1 MSKRNDWENPRVFER
16 NKQPAHASLMPF
28 DDAAAAL
35 IGDWETSPN
44 HLSLNGQ
51 WRFDFSPLSQA
62 PEGFWAPDFDAG
74 GWDEIEVPS
83 SWQMHGYG
91 KTMYTNV
98 QYHFDISPL
107 PAVPAD
113 DNAIGSYIT
122 SFELPAAWEGKRIA
136 LVFGGVETAF
146 YCWLNGQ
153 EVGFSEDSRLPAEFD
168 ITPYLRDGEN
178 VLAVRVYRLSDGS
191 YLEDQDHWRLNGIH
205 RDVCL
210 IAREPLFVRDVWYQ
224 TPLDAAYRDATLEA
238 RVTVCNDSDADH
250 KGALSLTLLDATGQT
265 LFEGAQAPVAVAPGQ
280 EVTVEISQAVSNPLK
295 WTAETPNLYDALLTL
310 VDADGDTLE
319 VTATKVG
326 FRKVEII
333 DEQLFVN
340 GQSIV
345 LAGVNRHDHDPDRGK
360 AVTYAS
366 MVQDVQL
373 MKQHNVNCVRTCHY
387 PNDHRFLDLCDV
399 YGLYVI
405 DEANIETHGVWDQ
418 LTRDPEWRDAFLDR
432 GIRMVER
439 DKNHA
444 SVIIWSLGNE
454 SGYGP
459 NHEAMADWVHDYD
472 PSRPVHYERALYEPY
487 LDIVSCM
494 YPTLER
500 LTEMAEREDDQRP
513 VFMCEYAHAMG
524 NSCGNLQEYWDL
536 IRSQKRLIGGCIWD
550 WVDQGLRKVDE
561 QGVSYF
567 AYGGD
572 FDDLPNDGSFCCN
585 GLIGPD
591 RVPHPALIEYKQII
605 QPVAME
611 AIDACSGVV
620 RLTNRN
626 RFADL
631 SSLTASW
638 ELTENGIL
646 LQSGDLPRL
655 HVAPGESIQI
665 TVPFR
670 IPKTRPGAE
679 YWLNLRFCQAEDTLW
694 APAGHLVA
702 WEQFAVPFVVEAL
715 PETDLN
721 ALPALSLS
729 ETGDKVTLSAEGWEL
744 VFDKGAGAIASF
756 VADGQ
761 SLLETGPRL
770 NIWRAP
776 TENDARRMANQWRQ
790 AGYNA
795 LTEAVQDVTVA
806 RLTEGAVAITVQ
818 SQSTPDPDSPLA
830 LTADE
835 VVAQRLEQ
843 LNGALPSLL
852 NDEGL
857 KAICKAMDV
866 DYDVLPKSSI
876 NHRVRALLDW
886 AKDSGRVPT
895 FLRVCYRALLKYA
908 GEDVPEAYRAEM
920 ERVVAADEA
929 DLIAVLAPTLS
940 ARIDCRA
947 VYTIQG
953 DGAVR
958 VDVTVTP
965 GEGLPVLPRLGMQ
978 LELPKTLEQMSWYGR
993 GPEENYQDRKSCAK
1007 VGLYS
1012 GTVQDQ
1018 YVPYVV
1024 PEENGN
1030 KCDVR
1035 WASFCD
1041 PEGRGIK
1048 VSGRPLIEV
1057 SAHHYSTENLTRA
1070 MHTNELVYRD
1080 EITLNVDYRQR
1091 GLGGASCG
1099 PDTLA
1104 QYEIIPTRTQ
1114 FAFQLEPV
1122 R

>member
-1 MSKRNDWENPRVFER
+1 
-16 NKQPAHASLMPF
+16 
-28 DDAAAAL
+28 
-35 IGDWETSPN
+35 
-44 HLSLNGQ
+44 
-51 WRFDFSPLSQA
+51 
-62 PEGFWAPDFDAG
+62 
-74 GWDEIEVPS
+74 
-83 SWQMHGYG
+83 
-91 KTMYTNV
+91 
-98 QYHFDISPL
+98 
-107 PAVPAD
+107 
-113 DNAIGSYIT
+113 
-122 SFELPAAWEGKRIA
+122 
-136 LVFGGVETAF
+136 
-146 YCWLNGQ
+146 
-153 EVGFSEDSRLPAEFD
+153 
-168 ITPYLRDGEN
+168 
-178 VLAVRVYRLSDGS
+178 
-191 YLEDQDHWRLNGIH
+191 
-205 RDVCL
+205 
-210 IAREPLFVRDVWYQ
+210 
-224 TPLDAAYRDATLEA
+224 
-238 RVTVCNDSDADH
+238 
-250 KGALSLTLLDATGQT
+250 
-265 LFEGAQAPVAVAPGQ
+265 
-280 EVTVEISQAVSNPLK
+280 
-295 WTAETPNLYDALLTL
+295 
-310 VDADGDTLE
+310 
-319 VTATKVG
+319 
-326 FRKVEII
+326 
-333 DEQLFVN
+333 
-340 GQSIV
+340 
-345 LAGVNRHDHDPDRGK
+345 
-360 AVTYAS
+360 
-366 MVQDVQL
+366 

-418 LTRDPEWRDAFLDR
+418 LTRDPEWRAAFLDR

-444 SVIIWSLGNE
+444 SIIIWSLGNE

-500 LTEMAEREDDQRP
+500 LAEMAEREDDQRP

-550 WVDQGLRKVDE
+550 WVDQGLRKVDGD
-561 QGVSYF
+561 GVSYF

-572 FDDLPNDGSFCCN
+572 FNDVPNDGSFCCN

-611 AIDACSGVV
+611 AIDARSGVM

-631 SSLTASW
+631 SGLTASW
-638 ELTENGIL
+638 ELTENGVL
-646 LQSGDLPRL
+646 LQSGDLPKL
-655 HVAPGESIQI
+655 DVAPGESIEI

-670 IPKTRPGAE
+670 IPKTRPAAE
-679 YWLNLRFCQAEDTLW
+679 YWLNLRFSQAEDTLW

-702 WEQFAVPFVVEAL
+702 WEQFAVPFAVEAL

-721 ALPALSLS
+721 ALPALALGQS
-729 ETGDKVTLSAEGWEL
+729 GDKIKLGAEDWEL
-744 VFDKGAGAIASF
+744 VFDKTAGTIASF
-756 VADGQ
+756 VSDCQ
-761 SLLETGPRL
+761 SLLCAGPRL

-790 AGYNA
+790 VGYYA
-795 LTEAVQDVTVA
+795 MTETIQDVAVE
-806 RLTEGAVAITVQ
+806 RLTEGAVAITVL
-818 SQSTPDPDSPLA
+818 SQSTPDPDAPLA
-830 LTADE
+830 LTSDE
-835 VVAQRLEQ
+835 ILGQRLEQ
-843 LNGALPSLL
+843 LSRSLPSLI

-857 KAICKAMDV
+857 RAICQAMGF
-866 DYDVLPKSSI
+866 DYDALPKNSL
-876 NHRVRALLDW
+876 NLTVHVLLDW
-886 AKDSGRVPT
+886 ARNSGRIPS
-895 FLRVCYRALLKYA
+895 FLQASYRVMLANA
-908 GEDVPEAYRAEM
+908 GENIPEAHRTEM
-920 ERVVAADEA
+920 ERVVAADETS
-929 DLIAVLAPTLS
+929 LVAVLSPPLS
-940 ARIDCRA
+940 ARIDCRT

-953 DGAVR
+953 DGTVR
-958 VDVTVTP
+958 VDVAVAP
-965 GEGLPVLPRLGMQ
+965 AEGLPVLPRLGMQ
-978 LELPKTLEQMSWYGR
+978 LELPKALEQMSWYGR

-1041 PEGRGIK
+1041 PEGRGLL
-1048 VSGRPLIEV
+1048 VRGLPLLEV

-1070 MHTNELVYRD
+1070 RHTNELVYRD
-1080 EITLNVDYRQR
+1080 EITLNVDHKQR

-1104 QYEIIPTRTQ
+1104 QYEILAAPTQ
-1114 FAFQLEPV
+1114 FAFVLEPV